1 MSPLCPTKPHNNVE
15 SYFNSHAFY
24 TYKYKFFPWKNMYI
38 RMLGE
43 ILLSEM
49 GYLLVTII
57 AIVAIFYVI
66 YLLFGDTIANDEDDD
81 IDLWPQ

>member
-1 MSPLCPTKPHNNVE
+1 MWRVILTPT
-15 SYFNSHAFY
+15 YFTHTNTNFL
-24 TYKYKFFPWKNMYI
+24 WKNMYI

-43 ILLSEM
+43 IVLSEM
-49 GYLLVTII
+49 GYLLVAII
-57 AIVAIFYVI
+57 AIGAIFYVI